1 MKILQ
6 IIPYFNPR
14 RGGDVNVCYHLSKH
28 LVKRG
33 HDVTIFTTDFEF
45 DETYANSL
53 TDVCIVP
60 FHCSANIALFL
71 YTPQMK
77 KRLRKEIK
85 NFDIIHLHDF
95 RTYQNALVH
104 RYAKIYGVPYILQ
117 AHGDIPILKEKKSLK
132 KVYDVIWGKNII
144 KDASKTFALNQ
155 TEVNQYRQCG
165 VKSSDIEIVPNGIDV
180 SEYDDLPP
188 YGTFRCKH
196 RIKDNVKI
204 ILYVGRI
211 HESKGIKLLIEA
223 FADLTKKMNNVYLVL
238 IGPDE
243 GYQQNLSF
251 LITKLAIRD
260 KILFTGFV
268 NVREK
273 KSAFVDSDV
282 FVTPRFYGFPIT
294 FLEACICGI
303 PIITTNSGDKIDWI
317 DNNVGYVVDYSKDT
331 LQYVIS
337 KILNDEELKRKFAQK
352 GNYLIKTQFIWGK
365 LIIKIED
372 LYLQSISGG

>member
-53 TDVCIVP
+53 TDVCVVP

-85 NFDIIHLHDF
+85 NFDIVHLHDF
-95 RTYQNALVH
+95 RTYQNVLVH
-104 RYAKIYGVPYILQ
+104 RYVKRYGVPFVIQ
-117 AHGDIPILKEKKSLK
+117 AHGDVPILTEKQFLK
-132 KVYDVIWGKNII
+132 NIYDILWGKNIL

-155 TEVNQYRQCG
+155 TEVDQYRNYG
-165 VKSSDIEIVPNGIDV
+165 VKSSDIKVVPNGIDV
-180 SEYDDLPP
+180 SEYNDLPQ
-188 YGTFRCKH
+188 YGTFRRKYN
-196 RIKDNVKI
+196 IKDNVKI

-211 HESKGIKLLIEA
+211 HESKGIQLLVEA
-223 FADLTKKMNNVYLVL
+223 FADTIKKLNNVYLVFV
-238 IGPDE
+238 GPDD
-243 GYQQNLSF
+243 GYQQKLCQRINKLNL
-251 LITKLAIRD
+251 KN

-268 NVREK
+268 DSQEK

-294 FLEACICGI
+294 FLEACICGV
-303 PIITTNSGDKIDWI
+303 PIITTNNGDKIDWI
-317 DNNVGYVVDYSKDT
+317 DDNMGFIVEYEKDK
-331 LQYVIS
+331 LQNAIFNVIS
-337 KILNDEELKRKFAQK
+337 DIKLKQKFSNTGK
-352 GNYLIKTQFIWGK
+352 RVVISDFTWEK
-365 LIIKIED
+365 LIEKIEHIYFD
-372 LYLQSISGG
+372 IKRI